1 MLRVPVNPHIHNR
14 LCIASVAY
22 TATCSALRRK
32 DWAAAAQ
39 HYEDA
44 LAINPLNHDAWFAL
58 GYAYLKTSQDHKALK
73 VTLHWYWL
81 SL

>member
-1 MLRVPVNPHIHNR
+1 
-14 LCIASVAY
+14 
-22 TATCSALRRK
+22 LRRK

-58 GYAYLKTSQDHKALK
+58 GYAYLKINQDQKALK
-73 VTLHWYWL
+73 VRSRVWYL
-81 SL
+81 CAG